1 MTVSTT
7 PAQKQ
12 IDTSGV
18 KANSTLRHKVFGL
31 GIVQEIGNGIVIV
44 TFDDSNKKLQ
54 FPATILQAFLRNEP
68 SPGMLSV
75 LA

>member
-44 TFDDSNKKLQ
+44 TFDDSNKKFQ
-54 FPATILQAFLRNEP
+54 FPGTILQGFLSIEP
-68 SPGMLSV
+68 EQ
-75 LA
+75 